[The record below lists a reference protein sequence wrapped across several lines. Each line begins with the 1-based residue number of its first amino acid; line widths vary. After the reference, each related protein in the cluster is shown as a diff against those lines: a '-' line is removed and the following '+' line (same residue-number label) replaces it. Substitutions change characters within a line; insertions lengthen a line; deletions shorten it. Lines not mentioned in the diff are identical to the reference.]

1 MLWVFKHGSCKVIHL
16 LSGLGTKLSLIN
28 SSFILAKFHPVD
40 KDNLVVSKA
49 KISLEEVN
57 CDLSGWFS
65 GFVCFV
71 DSVDQ

>member
-1 MLWVFKHGSCKVIHL
+1 MLWVFKHGYRKLIHP
-16 LSGLGTKLSLIN
+16 LSGLSTKLGLIN
-28 SSFILAKFHPVD
+28 SIFIFTKFHPVN
-40 KDNLVVSKA
+40 KDNLVVSKV

-65 GFVCFV
+65 GFVGFV